1 MFYLSEYADIT
12 NVVTFLDNNKKM
24 KRKFC
29 SISCPLGLPG
39 CSSTEYK
46 KFLPTDYMKNQVVSD
61 LRKREKKAYS
71 KLKTTLKEAM
81 VPLKSK

>member
-1 MFYLSEYADIT
+1 
-12 NVVTFLDNNKKM
+12 M

-29 SISCPLGLPG
+29 SIST
-39 CSSTEYK
+39 TEYK
-46 KFLPTDYMKNQVVSD
+46 KFLPTDYMKNQVVTD

>member
-1 MFYLSEYADIT
+1 
-12 NVVTFLDNNKKM
+12 M

-29 SISCPLGLPG
+29 SISEGFEKTFGKRATPA
-39 CSSTEYK
+39 STTEYK
-46 KFLPTDYMKNQVVSD
+46 KFLPTDYMKNQVTID

-71 KLKTTLKEAM
+71 KLKTTLKDAM

>member
-1 MFYLSEYADIT
+1 DIT

-29 SISCPLGLPG
+29 SI
-39 CSSTEYK
+39 SSTEYK